1 MIDNP
6 TGPEMVPD
14 ARRSPGFML
23 QPVHTF
29 INSIINFTTRKI
41 SDIVLLQ
48 LLK

>member
-1 MIDNP
+1 MIINP

-29 INSIINFTTRKI
+29 IP
-41 SDIVLLQ
+41 LLILRQ
-48 LLK
+48 GRYQI